1 MVTPPLDTAH
11 PTAALR
17 RRFASASAL
26 LATPVLGML
35 VILAW
40 GELRAGRAAVLEA
53 VLRDAVARSERLAG
67 MPDTA
72 LAALA
77 GQAMPAL
84 PGGGWL
90 MARRVEPRDGT
101 PPPVGPARIG
111 AAYQVALDLP
121 GTRWRLVQAV
131 PAADVEREALRI
143 ALPRLGLILA
153 LALVL
158 AGGYWLL
165 LRHFVRPALALVGM
179 LRAEAG
185 AADATLPAPWRQ
197 AADRLA
203 AGFAAQKRLVAELRA
218 AEALKSGV
226 IAASLDA
233 VVTTDRDLRVIA
245 FNPAAERMFGWTE
258 AEALG
263 RSVGEV
269 IVPPRMRP
277 MHDAGVARWH
287 ATRAPH
293 VLGRRIELPAQRRDG
308 TEFPVEV
315 LLQAVEQE
323 PAGLHFTAFLRD
335 LTPMREA
342 EAELA
347 RQRDRLHQAEK
358 LSALGSL
365 LAGVAHELNNP
376 LSVVTMQATLL
387 EELAEGT
394 PLAERAERIHAAAQ
408 RCARIVRTF
417 LGIARQQ
424 APRRGPVRVN
434 EVLRGAVELIAYGL
448 RTQGVTLEELPHE
461 ELPVVEADA
470 DQLVQVA
477 VNLLVNAQQ
486 ALAARA
492 AEPRRIRLGT
502 TPTAEGGV
510 RVTVEDNG
518 PGVPAAI
525 RARIFEPYFTTKP
538 LGAGTGIGLAVCRNI
553 VAAHGGTL
561 EVDDSPALG
570 GARFTLTLPPPP
582 RSHAGEAAVPGTATP
597 PATPPRA
604 GAPRV
609 LIVDDE
615 AEVAETLAAALRRLG
630 FVPAVAAGAAEA
642 EALLARVPYDLVFC
656 DLRMPG
662 GGGAAVW
669 RAALAGQP
677 ALRERFVMMT
687 GDMVA
692 GPAAVF
698 ALDPAHPPPIL
709 EKPFG
714 AAELSDILARM
725 PQHRRDA
732 EG

>member
-1 MVTPPLDTAH
+1 MATFPLDDTLPA
-11 PTAALR
+11 AALR
-17 RRFASASAL
+17 RRFFLASAL
-26 LATPVLGML
+26 LGMAVVALLG
-35 VILAW
+35 VLAW
-40 GELRAGRAAVLEA
+40 TELRASRAAVLEGM
-53 VLRDAVARSERLAG
+53 LREAGELRARLERLP
-67 MPDTA
+67 PDE
-72 LAALA
+72 LEALA
-77 GQAMPAL
+77 GQAAPAL
-84 PGGGWL
+84 LAAGPGAWPVSRRLEPREAAAAPGGPV
-90 MARRVEPRDGT
+90 RR
-101 PPPVGPARIG
+101 G
-111 AAYQVALDLP
+111 AEQVIALDLP
-121 GTRWRLVQAV
+121 GTPWRLVQSV
-131 PAADVEREALRI
+131 PAGAVEQAALRR
-143 ALPRLGLILA
+143 ALPRLGALLA
-153 LALVL
+153 LALLV
-158 AGGYWLL
+158 AGAYALL
-165 LRHFVRPALALVGM
+165 LRRFIGPALTLLGM
-179 LRAEAG
+179 LRTGGGGA

-197 AADRLA
+197 AAERVEE
-203 AGFAAQKRLVAELRA
+203 GVAAQRRLVAELRA

-258 AEALG
+258 AEARG
-263 RSVGEV
+263 RSVGEM

-277 MHDAGVARWH
+277 MHDSGVARWH
-287 ATRAPH
+287 ATRTPH

-347 RQRDRLHQAEK
+347 RQRERLHQAEK

-417 LGIARQQ
+417 LAIARQQ
-424 APRRGPVRVN
+424 PPRRGPVRVN

-448 RTQGVTLEELPHE
+448 GSHGVTLEERLDE
-461 ELPVVEADA
+461 ALPVVEADA
-470 DQLVQVA
+470 DQLVQVV

-492 AEPRRIRLGT
+492 SEPRQVRLGT
-502 TPTAEGGV
+502 APTEEGGV

-518 PGVPAAI
+518 PGVPEAI
-525 RARIFEPYFTTKP
+525 RARVFEPYFTTKP

-570 GARFTLTLPPPP
+570 GARFTLTLPRRKAPEEGVPPEAAAPAAPPP
-582 RSHAGEAAVPGTATP
+582 AGG
-597 PATPPRA
+597 R
-604 GAPRV
+604 RV
-609 LIVDDE
+609 LVVDDE
-615 AEVAETLAAALRRLG
+615 AEVAGALAEALRRQG
-630 FVPAVAAGAAEA
+630 FAPDIATGVAEA
-642 EALLARVPYDLVFC
+642 GELLARTAYDLAFC

-669 RAALAGQP
+669 LAAMARQP
-677 ALRERFVMMT
+677 ALRGRFIIMT

-692 GPAAVF
+692 GPAEVF
-698 ALDPAHPPPIL
+698 ALDPARPPPVL

-714 AAELSDILARM
+714 AAELSEMLARL
-725 PQHRRDA
+725 PPR
-732 EG
+732 